1 MKRANVLLYVF
12 LAVLFLGFILHFL
25 DKTTKEPLGGGRGRR
40 GRGFGR
46 GHYGGFGRGY
56 YGGGRGYYGGNS
68 YPVVIYNDADYYP
81 YWYPS
86 YWYRYNPFSYFY

>member
-25 DKTTKEPLGGGRGRR
+25 DKTTKEPLGGGRGR
-40 GRGFGR
+40 GRGGR
-46 GHYGGFGRGY
+46 GFGRGY
-56 YGGGRGYYGGNS
+56 YGRGRGGYYGGNS
-68 YPVVIYNDADYYP
+68 YPVVIYENADYYP